1 MDLYGHACS
10 LTCDGR
16 GLSDSE
22 ILDEWNIQQDRQRE
36 DQDHG
41 AQEQQEAASGPFPV
55 VSFFR
60 IVIYGLFLLCHCL
73 SCRLDVEANV
83 CKKAECAIERDL
95 VLSLYPDFSKR

>member
-1 MDLYGHACS
+1 MS
-10 LTCDGR
+10 N
-16 GLSDSE
+16 SE
-22 ILDEWNIQQDRQRE
+22 ILDEWYIQQDRQRE

-55 VSFFR
+55 VSLFPSGPFPVVSLFR